1 MAHFDLSLY
10 ETVAQRLERWW
21 AAYPDGRIV
30 TSIHHYDGSTV
41 IFKAEGYTGRNFDL
55 QGKELGIGRLIA
67 TGYAEEVFGNS
78 PVNKTSFLENCET
91 SAIGRMISN
100 SPIGHTG
107 ERASS
112 TEMEKV
118 NRVNS
123 TPAPDSFGGATPKQI
138 GFLKSLARGKAWDDF
153 QLLEFIHKTLGV
165 DDVVIETLSS
175 GQCRVLIDRMKL

>member
-10 ETVAQRLERWW
+10 ETVAQRLVRWW
-21 AAYPDGRIV
+21 TEYPDGRII
-30 TSIHHYDGSTV
+30 TSIHHYDGST
-41 IFKAEGYTGRNFDL
+41 IIMRAECYNNDD
-55 QGKELGIGRLIA
+55 RLIA

-91 SAIGRMISN
+91 SAIGRAISN
-100 SPIGHTG
+100 SRIGHTG

-123 TPAPDSFGGATPKQI
+123 EPARPDTHGSATAKQI
-138 GFLKSLARGKAWDDF
+138 GFLKSLARGKNWDDL
-153 QLLEFIHKTLGV
+153 QLLDYIHKLLRV
-165 DDVVIETLSS
+165 DDVVVETLTA
-175 GQCRVLIDRMKL
+175 GQCSAVIDGLKK